1 MTPGGGRDRRGRVV
15 LLVAHPR
22 RDSFCHALAARAR
35 SGLHAAGHRVDTIDL
50 YAEGFGAAMTPQER
64 SAYHGDRPILDP
76 TVQRYADL
84 VREADALAFVYP
96 TWWSG
101 LPAVLKGFL
110 ERVLVPG
117 VAFVFDERTGRVRP
131 GLGNVRHIIGV
142 STYGSPRWLV
152 RLANDN
158 GRRTLTRALRL
169 SCGWRTRPT
178 WIAMYGLDGATA
190 EERRDFAARVER
202 ELAELR

>member
-1 MTPGGGRDRRGRVV
+1 VTAGADRDGPGRVV
-15 LLVAHPR
+15 LVVAHPR

-35 SGLHAAGHRVDTIDL
+35 SGLRAAGHRVDTIDL
-50 YAEGFGAAMTPQER
+50 YAEGFRAAMTPQER

-76 TVQRYADL
+76 SVRRYADL
-84 VREADALAFVYP
+84 VRGADALAFVYP

-117 VAFVFDERTGRVRP
+117 VAFALDERTGRVRP
-131 GLGNVRHIIGV
+131 ALGQVRHIVGV
-142 STYGSPRWLV
+142 STYGSPGWLV

-169 SCGWRTRPT
+169 SCGRHAHPT
-178 WIAMYGLDGATA
+178 WLAMYGLDGATTDD
-190 EERRDFAARVER
+190 RCDFAARVER